1 MKKTKIVIGALILV
15 SLFTVN
21 SFAANKAK
29 EQIKSFSSGVSSDL
43 ANVLQAE
50 KNNIEQKNMVA
61 GVDSIT
67 NTNGKVYK
75 EKEKFTLN
83 EEEKKTFRILLP
95 QKVQDAAIRLANGGK
110 PDINTAMY
118 RNDSVSPSW
127 SDNTPFNCTYVNF
140 DAKINF
146 PYVDLT
152 IKQSG
157 INYRVIEGYLY
168 SYEGSYEGDTVYY
181 IAIHYEIGTDSW
193 LPGFPITGYHV
204 IGWKYKPVDRQYIR
218 WAFE

>member
-15 SLFTVN
+15 SLFAVN
-21 SFAANKAK
+21 SFAESKAK

-43 ANVLQAE
+43 VNVLQAE
-50 KNNIEQKNMVA
+50 KNNIEQKNIVA

-67 NTNGKVYK
+67 NINGKVYK
-75 EKEKFTLN
+75 ENEKFILN
-83 EEEKKTFRILLP
+83 EEEKNTFRILLP
-95 QKVQDAAIRLANGGK
+95 QRVQEAAISLADGGK

-127 SDNTPFNCTYVNF
+127 KECTTLGVTHVNF

-168 SYEGSYEGDTVYY
+168 VYQSSYDDDPVYY

-193 LPGFPITGYHV
+193 LPGFPIVGSHI
-204 IGWKYKPVDRQYIR
+204 IGWKYKPIDRQAIR